1 MSKSTL
7 SRIYKR
13 YREGKGFTS
22 APRGGPRKTSKRT
35 DRKLLIQVKRTPKM
49 PLRELQQNVVPEI
62 SKRTIN
68 RRLAESDI
76 KKWLAAERPLLE
88 KEHAAQRLEWA
99 LKHKDWTEEDWLKV
113 DWSDECS
120 VERSEG
126 EANVWVFRT
135 RYQKFGKKIVK
146 EKRKSALVFQMMWA
160 CFAGNKKGP
169 CIGARG
175 DPESKRGGVSSRSYL
190 YILDNYL
197 LGFHQDNWI
206 FMQDNARIHTAYKLL
221 IGSKTRR
228 LRS

>member
-1 MSKSTL
+1 MPPQPVPRTQTRRRESSPTFRALLVGRILAGEKQKDVAKKTGMSKSTL

-35 DRKLLIQVKRTPKM
+35 DWKLLIQVKRSSKM

-135 RYQKFGKKIVK
+135 RYQSLKRRWSK
-146 EKRKSALVFQMMWA
+146 EKERV
-160 CFAGNKKGP
+160 
-169 CIGARG
+169 
-175 DPESKRGGVSSRSYL
+175 
-190 YILDNYL
+190 
-197 LGFHQDNWI
+197 H
-206 FMQDNARIHTAYKLL
+206 
-221 IGSKTRR
+221 
-228 LRS
+228 